1 MEGKM
6 KVDVKKLDKLKRAI
20 TVEVSGEDFLKEK
33 RDTFTDIGKKLKV
46 SGFRPGTA
54 PLDVLEK
61 YHGTTLKEEFLK
73 KVIPGYYQ
81 KAIEETKLFP
91 VVMPRIYDVELLK
104 DRMFFSAEFE
114 VKPEVDVK
122 DDDYIGIKV
131 KDLEAKVKDDEI
143 KKVVDNLKGGVKKVI
158 EKDLDD
164 AQIANWAGYS
174 NFDVFKDA
182 ISAEIKIEKL
192 RDRRVKITNQITAH
206 LIKAVKIEVS
216 KEEIQRHHKEL
227 VNREIY
233 NLQTRG
239 IGAADI
245 EKYKK
250 DIEEKLKDIAENE
263 IKVIY
268 ILEAIANKENIK
280 ITNNLGEVVLGFLFS
295 KAKYT

>member
-1 MEGKM
+1 M